1 MTRLLIRSD
10 RLVIRSDEY
19 PRSFLN
25 RLAQT
30 SPPARAQL
38 AADRARPARHIGRDL
53 QALRAT
59 ELPLRRRTGARTEA
73 IPIRQPAR
81 RAASQGLRAQRYPLA
96 SRPIDP
102 RLPQA
107 ARSSRRDLR
116 DQYGTLA
123 TTRGSWIGRHG
134 PGSRRFRLR
143 QGGRHRRQHG
153 CVLSFRRRPAV
164 RSGGAR

>member
-1 MTRLLIRSD
+1 MTRLLIPSD
-10 RLVIRSDEY
+10 RLVIGSDEY
-19 PRSFLN
+19 PGS
-25 RLAQT
+25 
-30 SPPARAQL
+30 SPQPPCANAAAGSSL

-59 ELPLRRRTGARTEA
+59 ELPLRRPTGHGPKRYLSVD
-73 IPIRQPAR
+73 QPGGR
-81 RAASQGLRAQRYPLA
+81 PRQGLRAQRYPLA